1 MQDVWQLYQLS
12 IRAFVSF
19 TVSPEVKLTKL
30 EVTESE
36 IQVSWKFGSDEH
48 RRKRVAEDDVYSV
61 RLQIQYK
68 KNSDKKFSIYPTDG
82 SKIPA
87 EEVSQ
92 FV

>member
-12 IRAFVSF
+12 IRVFVSF
-19 TVSPEVKLTKL
+19 TVRPEVKLTKL

-36 IQVSWKFGSDEH
+36 IQVGWKFGPNGH
-48 RRKRVAEDDVYSV
+48 RRKRAAEDDVYSV

-68 KNSDKKFSIYPTDG
+68 KNSDKEFSIYPTDG

-92 FV
+92 YV